1 MSDNRMEQARE
12 LVRQQGVLRPRDL
25 VARGL
30 PGVYLERLAREGLVE
45 RVGRGLY
52 RSRSVEITEQH
63 TLAEVCRRVPQG
75 VVCLLSALRFHN
87 LTTQSPAE
95 VWLALG
101 NTARVPKTG
110 LLPLR
115 IVRFSGVALA
125 TGIEEHLVEG
135 VPVRVYDPAK
145 TAVDCFKFR
154 NKIGL
159 EVALEALRAGWRER
173 RFTMDQLWRYA
184 VTCRMTNVMRPY
196 LESLA

>member
-1 MSDNRMEQARE
+1 MPDNRMEQARE

-25 VARGL
+25 LVRGL
-30 PGVYLERLAREGLVE
+30 PAVYLGRLAQEGLVE

-52 RSRSVEITEQH
+52 RSRSVELSEQH

-95 VWLALG
+95 IWLALS
-101 NTARVPKTG
+101 NTARVPKTD

-115 IVRFSGVALA
+115 IVRFSAVALSS
-125 TGIEEHLVEG
+125 GIEEHLIEG

-145 TAVDCFKFR
+145 TVVDCFKFR
-154 NKIGL
+154 NKVGL
-159 EVALEALRAGWRER
+159 EVALEALRAGWREQ
-173 RFTMDQLWRYA
+173 RFTMDHLWRFA
-184 VTCRMTNVMRPY
+184 IICRMTNVMRPY
-196 LESLA
+196 LESLV

>member
-12 LVRQQGVLRPRDL
+12 LVRQQGILRPRDL
-25 VARGL
+25 VVRGL
-30 PGVYLERLAREGLVE
+30 PGAYLGRLVRERLVE

-87 LTTQSPAE
+87 LTTQSPTE
-95 VWLALG
+95 IWLALG
-101 NTARVPKTG
+101 NKARVPKTD

-115 IVRFSGVALA
+115 IVRFSAIALA
-125 TGIEEHLVEG
+125 TGIDEALIEG

-145 TAVDCFKFR
+145 TVVDCFKFR

-159 EVALEALRAGWRER
+159 DVALEALRAGWQER

-184 VTCRMTNVMRPY
+184 AVCRMTNVMRPY
-196 LESLA
+196 LESLV

>member
-1 MSDNRMEQARE
+1 MPDSRMEQARE

-25 VARGL
+25 LARGL
-30 PGVYLERLAREGLVE
+30 PGAYLGRLAQEGLVE

-52 RSRSVEITEQH
+52 RSRSIEITEQH

-101 NTARVPKTG
+101 NTARVPKTD

-184 VTCRMTNVMRPY
+184 VICRMTNVMRPY
-196 LESLA
+196 LESLV